1 MPECTPTAV
10 AAASKCWCMD
20 EVAYRGS
27 LLYLLNSISG
37 LNLTPNQLAAES
49 KCWCLDEQAFKA
61 AELYLLC
68 AIANK

>member
-1 MPECTPTAV
+1 
-10 AAASKCWCMD
+10 MD